1 MKNTLPLPII
11 SCSSRYLVRQQT
23 IESINSRI
31 SLIIDDDKWAKK
43 WFTFRS
49 IPFHGAEAFANT
61 HHSIMRNAH
70 PIKQMR
76 FNEMETFCVRNI
88 ILAKLHTTPFITAY
102 IEIGWLVDGFGSLW
116 IEMLAAAFFL
126 SLLVIAQIT
135 MYNMIYGNDECL
147 VVCATYA
154 IKWFAWIASTGNGL
168 CIFCHAS
175 FQHVFGPLVKHHA
188 LKYVA
193 QILRC
198 FVANDEQPER
208 LSTHTRSAKIDIKVQ
223 FFGITVFFM
232 LTRLRHSFAHV
243 DSTKRLDLVIELHD
257 FSFTC
262 TCEISSGIVSDIVHI
277 KWAISF

>member
-1 MKNTLPLPII
+1 MGSVRFESKCWLPL
-11 SCSSRYLVRQQT
+11 
-23 IESINSRI
+23 
-31 SLIIDDDKWAKK
+31 
-43 WFTFRS
+43 
-49 IPFHGAEAFANT
+49 
-61 HHSIMRNAH
+61 
-70 PIKQMR
+70 
-76 FNEMETFCVRNI
+76 
-88 ILAKLHTTPFITAY
+88 
-102 IEIGWLVDGFGSLW
+102 
-116 IEMLAAAFFL
+116 FFL

-198 FVANDEQPER
+198 FVANDEHPER

-232 LTRLRHSFAHV
+232 LTRLRHSFSHV
-243 DSTKRLDLVIELHD
+243 DSTKEARSHYRTL
-257 FSFTC
+257 SFFFYMHLWD
-262 TCEISSGIVSDIVHI
+262 SFGIVCDIVHI
-277 KWAISF
+277 KWATSF